1 MQVQRKMVPVLG
13 VMLATL
19 FIFQMLYRVVLQQE
33 KQQCWQELST
43 TAEYISGEIREKV
56 QDEIDSLHL
65 IRQVMLRQEFFQPE
79 QAEQLYVQ
87 YFQPTT
93 IFSEILVLY
102 PDGTLYT
109 PGGTSQPELPASFAQ
124 LAEAGEHITLR
135 QNCEG
140 DPCVYYV
147 LPVAQQEQTRAVLF
161 GRIRSEDLSE
171 VFQPVIYNGQA
182 NICIV
187 DARDGSYVM
196 DSWHE
201 TLGNAFEMQDRK
213 KLRGY
218 ENVDMVAAMRN
229 QESGTVAIESQT
241 TGKPMYMYYM
251 PTGISSWQLCIFAQ
265 EEVLFEDW
273 YMLRR
278 ILLWAGITELV
289 MLLLYFWWNIST
301 IMQLEKSNAEIAQ
314 QRYQIKMVS
323 YWDMMTSTYNR
334 NKYSE
339 VLNSF
344 RGGRPRQL
352 GVAYVDMNGLKQ
364 INDSSSHEEGDRY
377 IRMVAQVLLAVF
389 PYSCYRIGGDEFV
402 IISSGLSREDF
413 YERIHRLENKFAD
426 ARLNVSM
433 GFLWEE
439 KCQDLDALLKRA
451 EMCMYEQKRRY
462 YQTHDR
468 RRKPE
473 N

>member
-56 QDEIDSLHL
+56 QDEMDSLHL
-65 IRQVMLRQEFFQPE
+65 IRQVMLRQELFQPE

-109 PGGTSQPELPASFAQ
+109 PGGRGQPELPASFAQ

-135 QNCEG
+135 QNWEG

-201 TLGNAFEMQDRK
+201 TP
-213 KLRGY
+213 
-218 ENVDMVAAMRN
+218 
-229 QESGTVAIESQT
+229 
-241 TGKPMYMYYM
+241 GK
-251 PTGISSWQLCIFAQ
+251 C
-265 EEVLFEDW
+265 V
-273 YMLRR
+273 
-278 ILLWAGITELV
+278 
-289 MLLLYFWWNIST
+289 
-301 IMQLEKSNAEIAQ
+301 
-314 QRYQIKMVS
+314 
-323 YWDMMTSTYNR
+323 
-334 NKYSE
+334 
-339 VLNSF
+339 
-344 RGGRPRQL
+344 
-352 GVAYVDMNGLKQ
+352 
-364 INDSSSHEEGDRY
+364 
-377 IRMVAQVLLAVF
+377 
-389 PYSCYRIGGDEFV
+389 
-402 IISSGLSREDF
+402 
-413 YERIHRLENKFAD
+413 
-426 ARLNVSM
+426 
-433 GFLWEE
+433 
-439 KCQDLDALLKRA
+439 
-451 EMCMYEQKRRY
+451 
-462 YQTHDR
+462 
-468 RRKPE
+468 
-473 N
+473 